1 MEPAVQWRGDL
12 RRRRGAAARR
22 PGRSSPAG
30 PRPHGSPGRLSIRTT
45 IRQETTMTA
54 SATAPTREKAERAR
68 EDCEYVR
75 SLLNVRQPQFAAAL
89 EAAARKLLRDHGT
102 VCASQRSS
110 QPGWGLLA
118 AAGRPAALPAGQT
131 CELRVG
137 PEVFYL
143 GSDAGT
149 LTVRRGPAPDGDAV
163 VTMPADT
170 LYSLLAGQATV
181 TGAVRDSTV
190 DGDTEIARRALEPL
204 AAALAKPA
212 PAM

>member
-1 MEPAVQWRGDL
+1 MEPAVQRRGDL

-22 PGRSSPAG
+22 PGRSSPAS

-54 SATAPTREKAERAR
+54 SATTPTREKAERVR
-68 EDCEYVR
+68 ENCEYVR

-89 EAAARKLLRDHGT
+89 EAAARKPLRDHGT
-102 VCASQRSS
+102 VCASSQRSS

-149 LTVRRGPAPDGDAV
+149 LTVRRGPAPDGGAAATMPSDTNSGLPTGQMTVVDAV
-163 VTMPADT
+163 
-170 LYSLLAGQATV
+170 
-181 TGAVRDSTV
+181 RHSTV
-190 DGDTEIARRALEPL
+190 DGEPGIARRALEP
-204 AAALAKPA
+204 
-212 PAM
+212 

>member
-1 MEPAVQWRGDL
+1 
-12 RRRRGAAARR
+12 
-22 PGRSSPAG
+22 
-30 PRPHGSPGRLSIRTT
+30 
-45 IRQETTMTA
+45 MTA

-75 SLLNVRQPQFAAAL
+75 SLLKVRQPQFAAAL

-102 VCASQRSS
+102 VCASSRRSS

-137 PEVFYL
+137 PEPFYL
-143 GSDAGT
+143 GSEAGA

-163 VTMPADT
+163 VTMPAGT
-170 LYSLLAGQATV
+170 FYSLLTGQATV
-181 TGAVRDSTV
+181 AGAIGNSTV
-190 DGDTEIARRALEPL
+190 DGEPEIARRALEPL
-204 AAALAKPA
+204 AAAGARPA
-212 PAM
+212 PSPASQPARP